1 MGSPSRFGQGPT
13 GPTRLR
19 LPLMKSKRVPRP
31 TRPGVPQPGLL
42 GSLCDTKTFTRFL
55 PISDNRRF
63 RLVEAFAVKTFWTF
77 WGLLIATSALAEPP
91 GTNVTAH
98 LDGVSVH
105 AVHSG
110 VVFKC

>member
-1 MGSPSRFGQGPT
+1 
-13 GPTRLR
+13 
-19 LPLMKSKRVPRP
+19 
-31 TRPGVPQPGLL
+31 
-42 GSLCDTKTFTRFL
+42 
-55 PISDNRRF
+55 
-63 RLVEAFAVKTFWTF
+63 LVEAFAVKTFWTF

-110 VVFKC
+110 VVFKCSITT